1 MKTISM
7 MMMTAVLLLVALT
20 VYGQD
25 KHSETYICQRIATI
39 YQGVG
44 KSTYDADGNR
54 VDYIQSPFN
63 RDSAFCS
70 KQYYAL
76 MKQAL
81 DICDKTDDV
90 LFDYD
95 HWVCGQ
101 DFSDD
106 WSCKVA
112 KVYNVTDS
120 TALVDLVIH
129 NFSDNETTIA
139 LHFERGDWYI
149 DDFSPTDDG
158 EDDKAYFRRII
169 SEYDTKNR
177 EH

>member
-1 MKTISM
+1 MKTISR
-7 MMMTAVLLLVALT
+7 MMMTIVLLLVALT

-25 KHSETYICQRIATI
+25 KHSETYIRQSIATI

-81 DICDKTDDV
+81 DICDKTDDIMKQ
-90 LFDYD
+90 L
-95 HWVCGQ
+95 
-101 DFSDD
+101 SP
-106 WSCKVA
+106 SA
-112 KVYNVTDS
+112 LNVVTGMS
-120 TALVDLVIH
+120 MISIPQMMVRMTRLISAVSYRNMTPKTVDI
-129 NFSDNETTIA
+129 
-139 LHFERGDWYI
+139 
-149 DDFSPTDDG
+149 
-158 EDDKAYFRRII
+158 K
-169 SEYDTKNR
+169 KNR
-177 EH
+177 NY

>member
-7 MMMTAVLLLVALT
+7 MMMTAVLLVVALT
-20 VYGQD
+20 AYGQD
-25 KHSETYICQRIATI
+25 KHSETYIRQRIATI

-44 KSTYDADGNR
+44 KSTYDAEGNR

-63 RDSAFCS
+63 RDSAYCS
-70 KQYYAL
+70 QQYYAL

-112 KVYNVTDS
+112 KVYNITDS

-139 LHFERGDWYI
+139 LRFERGDWYV

-177 EH
+177 GH

>member
-1 MKTISM
+1 MKIISRMIMTI
-7 MMMTAVLLLVALT
+7 VLLLVALT
-20 VYGQD
+20 AYGQD
-25 KHSETYICQRIATI
+25 KHSETYIRQRIATI

-44 KSTYDADGNR
+44 KSTYDAEGNR

-63 RDSAFCS
+63 RDSAYCS
-70 KQYYAL
+70 QQYYAL

-112 KVYNVTDS
+112 KVYNITDS
-120 TALVDLVIH
+120 TALVDLVGTCACPGVVLGIIEQ
-129 NFSDNETTIA
+129 NGAIGI
-139 LHFERGDWYI
+139 GDEVLANVHHPRVVVSVI
-149 DDFSPTDDG
+149 EP
-158 EDDKAYFRRII
+158 EILC
-169 SEYDTKNR
+169 E
-177 EH
+177 